1 MSNHTKPKG
10 KSPADSKT
18 VYLIHFNKPYRHAR
32 HYLGFTENLDKRITD
47 HLCGMGARLMEVITN
62 AKIEWKI
69 SRTWQGD
76 RKLER
81 RLKNAH
87 GPHLCPECNPRAQ
100 RWGTL
105 ARQRVAAV
113 RWPRPRRYGRFLD
126 GAPAP
131 AERGEPTVLPAPF
144 WAAA

>member
-1 MSNHTKPKG
+1 MSNHTKRKG

-47 HLCGMGARLMEVITN
+47 HLCGMGARLMEVVTD
-62 AKIEWKI
+62 AKIDWKV

-81 RLKNAH
+81 RLKRWHNAAL
-87 GPHLCPECNPRAQ
+87 LCPLCSGKEAL
-100 RWGTL
+100 T
-105 ARQRVAAV
+105 
-113 RWPRPRRYGRFLD
+113 
-126 GAPAP
+126 
-131 AERGEPTVLPAPF
+131 RGNFAKKIQHFVKRTR
-144 WAAA
+144 